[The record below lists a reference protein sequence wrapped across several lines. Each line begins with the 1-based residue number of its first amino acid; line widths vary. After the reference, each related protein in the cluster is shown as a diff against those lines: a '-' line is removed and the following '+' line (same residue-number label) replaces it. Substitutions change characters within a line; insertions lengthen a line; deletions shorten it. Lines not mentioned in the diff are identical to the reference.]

1 MRWTV
6 LFTATYFYT
15 PLCCASDALGCHSNS
30 LSLSPISY
38 ILISVVVSLFLF
50 LLNGRCRRFS
60 AAAPFA
66 AVSYR
71 RNTQQPNGK
80 VGKKK
85 KKKMLL
91 LLLIPPLLTGIPGK
105 GNWMSSRMFAYNRYN
120 GRRARWKGLAKR
132 VTISI
137 WWIDT
142 ASFRF
147 ASGGG
152 PRV

>member
-1 MRWTV
+1 MVFSRGSKGSSTDGNKRRLSTALAAINALNCFIHCHLFLYAIV
-6 LFTATYFYT
+6 LCQRCPRVSFQ
-15 PLCCASDALGCHSNS
+15 
-30 LSLSPISY
+30 LSPISY

-85 KKKMLL
+85 KKKKKMLL

-105 GNWMSSRMFAYNRYN
+105 GN
-120 GRRARWKGLAKR
+120 
-132 VTISI
+132 
-137 WWIDT
+137 
-142 ASFRF
+142 
-147 ASGGG
+147 
-152 PRV
+152 

>member
-1 MRWTV
+1 MVFSRGSKGSSTDGNKRRLSTALAAINALNCFIHCHLFLYAIV
-6 LFTATYFYT
+6 LCQRCPRVSFQ
-15 PLCCASDALGCHSNS
+15 LS

-50 LLNGRCRRFS
+50 LLNGRCRKFS

-85 KKKMLL
+85 KKKKKMLL

-105 GNWMSSRMFAYNRYN
+105 GN
-120 GRRARWKGLAKR
+120 
-132 VTISI
+132 
-137 WWIDT
+137 
-142 ASFRF
+142 
-147 ASGGG
+147 
-152 PRV
+152 